1 MIPGPVTVPRM
12 MPALS
17 RVASMPTVV
26 FPTVTA
32 TSVACST
39 SDASDQYS
47 GWKSPANVSKPT
59 R

>member
-1 MIPGPVTVPRM
+1 MPGPLTVPRM

-17 RVASMPTVV
+17 RVASMPPVV
-26 FPTVTA
+26 VPTVTP

-39 SDASDQYS
+39 SDTSDQYS
-47 GWKSPANVSKPT
+47 ARKSPENVSKPT